1 MKLKRTSLYKVEVV
15 EQSQMIRDGQ
25 PEVASYLGV
34 SLIKSDCR
42 LMLKVGSPT
51 WPTSSRSRS
60 EIERYIRF
68 IPNVVSFAMY
78 VMFSTSG
85 RSQNFSQHL
94 SRPQAPQASRWTSR
108 QGFRAAIYIMGL
120 GWKESRLENHWTSHC
135 ALWAWF
141 FLAKLV

>member
-1 MKLKRTSLYKVEVV
+1 MELWELSMKLKRTSLYKVEVV

-68 IPNVVSFAMY
+68 LYQM
-78 VMFSTSG
+78 
-85 RSQNFSQHL
+85 
-94 SRPQAPQASRWTSR
+94 
-108 QGFRAAIYIMGL
+108 
-120 GWKESRLENHWTSHC
+120 
-135 ALWAWF
+135 
-141 FLAKLV
+141 